1 MSARA
6 WTMATRWAV
15 LALLCVAPSAH
26 AVVAC
31 SVAVSSVSIFYNP
44 AGATVSTSA
53 LYTISCTRTLASEG
67 PTVNYSL
74 SSDLGANPQGGNRR
88 ATFSGSFYRYDLYKN
103 SNYGPN
109 DQWGTPSPASRA
121 IVGSLT
127 FGAGQLSVSTGGL
140 PYYLQV
146 LGGQAVGPAGDYL
159 DTVIA
164 TLTCPDASCT
174 GSASTPFTVT
184 ITSIANC
191 AILAPTNLVFNYT
204 SFQGA
209 PATPSVNFTVNCT
222 TGVPYTLA
230 LDSVGPITDDAV
242 NLTYT
247 LGLSAPS
254 GTGAGVDQ
262 TYQVNGSM
270 AGGQSGTCASAF
282 CTNAAATNKT
292 RTITITY

>member
-1 MSARA
+1 MKLRV
-6 WTMATRWAV
+6 WAM
-15 LALLCVAPSAH
+15 LAALCAAPGAH
-26 AVVAC
+26 AVISC
-31 SVAVSSVSIFYNP
+31 SATVNSVSIFYNP

-53 LYTISCTRTLASEG
+53 LYTISCTRTDTTNDG
-67 PTVNYSL
+67 PTVTYSL
-74 SSDLGANPQGGNRR
+74 VSDNGLQPQGSNRR

-103 SNYGPN
+103 NGYGPN

-121 IVGSLT
+121 ITGTLT
-127 FGAGQLSVSTGGL
+127 FGAGQASVSNGGA

-146 LGGQAVGPAGDYL
+146 LGGQAVGPAGVYI

-164 TLTCPDASCT
+164 TLNYTSNN
-174 GSASTPFTVT
+174 GSGSPTTPFTVS
-184 ITSIANC
+184 ITSITNC

-209 PATPSVNFTVNCT
+209 AATPSVNFTVNCT
-222 TGVPYTLA
+222 TGLPYTMA

-262 TYQVNGSM
+262 TYQVNGNM
-270 AGGQSGTCASAF
+270 AAGQSGTCGAVL
-282 CTNAAATNKT
+282 CTNATATNKT
-292 RTITITY
+292 RTITVTY